1 MKARCFNKNNKS
13 YKNYGGRGITVCE
26 RWIGSFD
33 AFFEDMG
40 KRPEGKTIE
49 RIDND
54 GNYEPKNCKWAT
66 YKEQAN
72 NRRIRFDYLD
82 KTKKARKELM
92 EASRLRREEAGFIR
106 WEIWIKPEWK
116 QTILDLL
123 KFLETECKIYLQ

>member
-123 KFLETECKIYLQ
+123 KFLETK